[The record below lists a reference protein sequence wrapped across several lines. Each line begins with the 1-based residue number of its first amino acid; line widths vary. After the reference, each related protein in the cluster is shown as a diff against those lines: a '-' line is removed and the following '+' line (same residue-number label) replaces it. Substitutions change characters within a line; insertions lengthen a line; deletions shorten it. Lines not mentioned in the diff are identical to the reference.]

1 MTGKL
6 DRKVAVVTGGAQ
18 GIGEASA
25 LLMAREGAA
34 IVIADILEP
43 KARSVVEKIIAAGGR
58 ASQLTLNVTRESDWV
73 QAIAEVKATYGALH
87 ILMNNAGI
95 GRSVP
100 LVEMAYETFREVFA
114 LNLDG
119 MFLGMKHAIPLIAA
133 SGGGSI
139 INMSSAAAMKVYA
152 NMSAYCASKAGVA
165 QLTKVAALECAQ
177 MKTNIRVNSLH
188 PGMVAT
194 PAWNHL
200 GNSKDGAPPT
210 LLDLDAMA
218 EATVP
223 LGYVADADEIA
234 KAVLFLA
241 SEDSRYITGTE
252 LVVDGGLLLP

>member
-1 MTGKL
+1 MVGKL
-6 DRKVAVVTGGAQ
+6 DNKVALVTGGAQ

-25 LLMAREGAA
+25 LIMAREGAA
-34 IVIADILEP
+34 IVVADIAEAG
-43 KARSVVEKIIAAGGR
+43 ARAIVDKIIASGGR
-58 ASQLTLNVTRESDWV
+58 ASFLALDVTQEAEWAE
-73 QAIAEVKATYGALH
+73 AIAEVKDVHGALH
-87 ILMNNAGI
+87 ILVNNAGI
-95 GRSVP
+95 GRAVP
-100 LVEMAYETFREVFA
+100 LVDMKYEMFREVFA

-165 QLTKVAALECAQ
+165 QLSKVAALECAQ
-177 MKTNIRVNSLH
+177 AKLNIRVNSLH

-200 GNSKDGAPPT
+200 GDPEDGAPPT
-210 LLDLDAMA
+210 QQDLDAMA

-223 LGYVADADEIA
+223 LGYVAIADDIA

-241 SEDSRYITGTE
+241 SQDSRYMTGVE